1 MINVKELRCGNY
13 IEAVWEQEMDRGN
26 GIIEDVEQSE
36 IVEFQGYN
44 PFEEYIWAEDGD
56 GDIDRYVEVNPIPIT
71 EEWLEK
77 FAFKKVTSFVFGKS
91 TGVGNILIEDTPSY
105 HWVGWSQYP
114 IKYVHQLQNLYYA
127 LTGEELTIK
136 K

>member
-1 MINVKELRCGNY
+1 MRDINVKELRIGNY
-13 IEAVWEQEMDRGN
+13 IEAGWEQEIDRGN
-26 GIIEDVEQSE
+26 GIIEDVECSE
-36 IVEFQGYN
+36 VVDFMGYD
-44 PFEEYIWAEDGD
+44 PYDDYIWAGGLQGQEYDD
-56 GDIDRYVEVNPIPIT
+56 YRPIPIT

-77 FAFKKVTSFVFGKS
+77 FAFKKVTSSAFGKS
-91 TGVGNILIEDTPSY
+91 TGVGNILIEHTPSY

-114 IKYVHQLQNLYYA
+114 IRYVHQLQNLYYA